1 MFPASGPLGE
11 SPRML
16 RLLTFSGNTSSSGLF
31 LPNHLWLMQTSL
43 SISVG
48 KVLHGDVEMLE
59 VGREDPSDTESDT
72 SHGGPGPDEP
82 WVTDDT
88 GESEG
93 DGSGNGLIEEG
104 EGVDETLHSGGRSS
118 IGELVGGDVDEQLSN
133 SRGRNDED
141 WQD

>member
-1 MFPASGPLGE
+1 
-11 SPRML
+11 
-16 RLLTFSGNTSSSGLF
+16 
-31 LPNHLWLMQTSL
+31 L

-48 KVLHGDVEMLE
+48 KVLHGDIEMLE

-72 SHGGPGPDEP
+72 SHGGPGPNEP

-88 GESEG
+88 GKSEG
-93 DGSGNGLIEEG
+93 DSGGNGLIEKG

-118 IGELVGGDVDEQLSN
+118 VGELVGGDVDEQLSN

-141 WQD
+141 SQD